1 MQLVE
6 DYTFVIDTQLNS
18 HFLKKYIEEFPSRN
32 KIVSSYYDL
41 SKSYN
46 LCNSYLKNLIQ
57 FFMKYKLFDKDFQIE
72 LQANEFNC
80 GILIKNFDEKL
91 DNNFIDYLSKYDNLS
106 YLQINNTIFINNKY
120 IDIYEI
126 KRNYFSF
133 HQNDDIVRK
142 YLYKFLIEN
151 INFNIQDLILFGGEM
166 YLFQKL
172 IKHNNLYAYSDF
184 ESIIED
190 TKYNNT
196 SNKSIKLVDYNTF
209 VFDEKIS
216 CENSLT
222 ICNTSKTGLGANL
235 CNQIKT
241 KYVIII
247 SCNKKSFMR
256 DYKLLQDKYVIK
268 KNLEVNN
275 INIYLLSF

>member
-1 MQLVE
+1 
-6 DYTFVIDTQLNS
+6 
-18 HFLKKYIEEFPSRN
+18 
-32 KIVSSYYDL
+32 
-41 SKSYN
+41 
-46 LCNSYLKNLIQ
+46 
-57 FFMKYKLFDKDFQIE
+57 MKYKLFDKDFQIE

-142 YLYKFLIEN
+142 YLYEFLIEN

-196 SNKSIKLVDYNTF
+196 SNKSIKFVDYNTF